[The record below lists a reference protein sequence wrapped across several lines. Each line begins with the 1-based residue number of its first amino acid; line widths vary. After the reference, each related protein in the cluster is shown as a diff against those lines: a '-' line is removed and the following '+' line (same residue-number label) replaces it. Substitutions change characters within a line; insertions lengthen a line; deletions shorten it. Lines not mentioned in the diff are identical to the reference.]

1 MNGGGLRAACVVVA
15 AALLL
20 AAAPARADLPLNAKD
35 LQCPDAEIFGK
46 KLITGVCWSCMFP
59 VYLSGFKMFDGRVD
73 RPAGASNDR
82 VCYCSGD
89 LASGTLPTIGFTV
102 GMFMPTRL
110 VELVRKPY
118 CFPSLFGAD
127 MGDAELMDGAMAFG
141 GSGRYKNNMD
151 AEAHS
156 LWTWHLYA
164 FPLMEIMELLNLP
177 QCNTDNYS
185 TFDLMFMSEAFPNW
199 YDSQLA
205 FLVNPEAMLFG
216 NPVAQ
221 AAGLAD
227 GAAAA
232 VDDPL
237 NSVVWMAGCWGSHY
251 PLTGHTGTGSAPQ
264 TASLAASRALFLLGR
279 LGFLK
284 RTVGSDA
291 LCGGKKMPVLTKSQ
305 FRFQQ
310 IFPVP
315 ESNNNDSGTNPAPPD
330 INLANVGDPPTSAE
344 ADLDPAA
351 TKVPDISIGNVRG
364 GCCHALGENTM
375 LWGEWRTRPATGQD
389 FVYLLW
395 RWTDCCVGILGGG
408 G

>member
-1 MNGGGLRAACVVVA
+1 MSGARTPAGRALLA

-20 AAAPARADLPLNAKD
+20 VGGSARAALPLNAKD
-35 LQCPDAEIFGK
+35 LQCPDAELFGA

-82 VCYCSGD
+82 VCFCSGD
-89 LASGTLPTIGFTV
+89 LSEGKLPTIGFTV
-102 GMFMPTRL
+102 GMFMPSRL
-110 VELVRKPY
+110 VEVVRKPW

-127 MGDAELMDGAMAFG
+127 MGDPNVMDGSLAYG

-151 AEAHS
+151 AEAHAF
-156 LWTWHLYA
+156 WTWHLYA
-164 FPLMEIMELLNLP
+164 FPLMEIMELLDLP

-185 TFDLMFMSEAFPNW
+185 SFDLMFVSETFPHW

-216 NPVAQ
+216 TPVAQ

-227 GAAAA
+227 CAAAS
-232 VDDPL
+232 VDDPT
-237 NSVVWMAGCWGSHY
+237 NSVFWMAGCWGSHY
-251 PLTGHTGTGSAPQ
+251 PLTGHTGTGSAPI

-284 RTVGSDA
+284 RTVGSDT

-305 FRFQQ
+305 YRFQQ
-310 IFPVP
+310 LFPVP
-315 ESNNNDSGTNPAPPD
+315 ESNNNDAGSNPPPPE
-330 INLANVGDPPTSAE
+330 INIANAGDPPSAPE

-351 TKVPDISIGNVRG
+351 TKVPNINIGNVRG

-395 RWTDCCVGILGGG
+395 RWTDCCVGVLGDG
-408 G
+408 